1 LAPRVV
7 PKQTIGLRLHPRY
20 IRVLRVV
27 AERKGLP
34 YQALIQM
41 WLVERLWEDVP
52 QLMGSDATRS
62 RRKRRV

>member
-1 LAPRVV
+1 
-7 PKQTIGLRLHPRY
+7 
-20 IRVLRVV
+20 V